1 MLSGITVF
9 TAHFLHCIVGDG
21 KSTDSKRLMAAIFWT
36 LTVFFTV
43 SHGSSSQRKS
53 QFSIK
58 QHPSWNP
65 LCLCVWYHFVHDIYF
80 CTLKGHFAI
89 SVAITSGSAGGHSD
103 NTNTQSAHSIQSQME
118 TTHQSRPVMK
128 PVHSLLLLCV
138 FQWGDVMYGDC
149 SGSTGD
155 AELLYAVFFHAVQ
168 LSPGELEA
176 VFWGWVWVDNA
187 AWHGGDAH
195 MTQWHA
201 ASTCGLRHLLTSF
214 GTTTGSQDPCYV
226 CPPGNIKNMM
236 FPQVLP

>member
-1 MLSGITVF
+1 MGKVRTVRDWWQLYF
-9 TAHFLHCIVGDG
+9 EHWQC
-21 KSTDSKRLMAAIFWT
+21 
-36 LTVFFTV
+36 
-43 SHGSSSQRKS
+43 SSQSVTALLHKENLS
-53 QFSIK
+53 F
-58 QHPSWNP
+58 PSNNI
-65 LCLCVWYHFVHDIYF
+65 LREIHCVCVWYHFVHDIYF
-80 CTLKGHFAI
+80 CTLKGHVAI

-187 AWHGGDAH
+187 AWHRGDAH

-214 GTTTGSQDPCYV
+214 GTTTGSQDPGDV